1 METSNFYTTENVQD
15 YVNFINEHDLGDS
28 LKNYETG
35 FMNGNFFIDITGSEN
50 LIESIKNR
58 SIKKPR
64 GKYIRTSNHK
74 KLQSKIQLEKRK

>member
-1 METSNFYTTENVQD
+1 MKTSNFYTTKNAQD
-15 YVNFINEHDLGDS
+15 YVNFINDHDLGDS

-35 FMNGNFFIDITGSEN
+35 FMNGSFFIDITGSES

-64 GKYIRTSNHK
+64 GKYIRSSEHK
-74 KLQSKIQLEKRK
+74 KLQSKIQLEKSK